1 MAQAKFNFPGMTISG
16 KLNDV
21 VYKTRNG
28 KTFVC
33 SLPQVLKKATE
44 NQKATRNDF
53 KFASKLACSLRKAA
67 HAEDVWRKHVRKH
80 QTVYNAIFSNAYNM
94 ARGNKIS
101 EYAYIYP
108 AYTYSLEENSVS
120 VENGRITASVNSGKF
135 SGYENKSP
143 VYAQMSVVIYCTEPQ
158 IDTIPE
164 CLFLNHNSKEV
175 LISKNGTFDFNIN
188 LNEYSDSGDCLSDF
202 EISRKSLYDNHTYFV
217 SFVILDKNKYYL
229 DHTETLSFLNIK

>member
-1 MAQAKFNFPGMTISG
+1 MTISG

-28 KTFVC
+28 KTYIS
-33 SLPQVLKKATE
+33 SLPHFSGKATE
-44 NQKATRNDF
+44 SQKATRNDF

-80 QTVYNAIFSNAYNM
+80 QTIYNVIFSNAYNM

-101 EYAYIYP
+101 QYAYIYP

-143 VYAQMSVVIYCTEPQ
+143 VYAQMSVVIYCTKPQ
-158 IDTIPE
+158 NDDYPE
-164 CLFLNHNSKEV
+164 YLFLNHNSKEV
-175 LISKNGTFDFNIN
+175 IISKDGTFDFNVN
-188 LNEYSDSGDCLSDF
+188 LNECSDSGDCLSDDD
-202 EISRKSLYDNHTYFV
+202 ICRHSLYENHTYFI
-217 SFVILDKNKYYL
+217 SFVILDKDKYYL
-229 DHTETLSFLNIK
+229 DHTETSSFINIK